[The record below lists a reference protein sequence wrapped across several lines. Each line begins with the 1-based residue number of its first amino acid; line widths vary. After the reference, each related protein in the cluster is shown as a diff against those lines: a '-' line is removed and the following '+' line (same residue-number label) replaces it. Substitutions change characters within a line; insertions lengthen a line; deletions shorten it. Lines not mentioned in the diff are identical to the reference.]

1 MEMATAACVW
11 GSGSL
16 AAAVWFWWGNVGG
29 SSQTGGNVGSS
40 NQTGGR
46 VGGSSQTGGNVG
58 GSSQTGGRVGGSS
71 QTGGRVGGSS
81 QSFRTR
87 TTFGASLLRASLP
100 NPSTKPVDPEV
111 PQPSTKPFDPEVPK
125 PSTKPLKPLKVPTST
140 FSPSGGP
147 SQPQCQCFC
156 QPTPSTN
163 INQPG
168 SAPQPNIAT
177 SQFTPFQ
184 SDSPLFV
191 KKSEKQTSNPINLG
205 ISLFV

>member
-1 MEMATAACVW
+1 M
-11 GSGSL
+11 G
-16 AAAVWFWWGNVGG
+16 
-29 SSQTGGNVGSS
+29 SQTGGS
-40 NQTGGR
+40 
-46 VGGSSQTGGNVG
+46 
-58 GSSQTGGRVGGSS
+58 VGGSS

-111 PQPSTKPFDPEVPK
+111 PQPSTKP
-125 PSTKPLKPLKVPTST
+125 LKPLKVPTST
-140 FSPSGGP
+140 FSPPGSP

-168 SAPQPNIAT
+168 SVPQPNIAT
-177 SQFTPFQ
+177 SQFSPFQ

-191 KKSEKQTSNPINLG
+191 KKSEK
-205 ISLFV
+205 